1 MTTESPT
8 TQSETKLDSLPYPA
22 CEMRTERLLL
32 RPLTKNDVENLH
44 SSYQKRADVVRY
56 LQWEVHD
63 HDEPSKNLEKRMA
76 MAELSRDG
84 DGLMFAAELPD
95 PDGGHGRVIGD
106 VSVFLKS
113 AKDAQFEVGWVFHP
127 AVHGKGYATEAAQ
140 ALLCLCFE
148 TLGAHRVFA
157 ELDPRN
163 EASARLC
170 EILGM
175 RQEALLKER
184 EMVDGQ
190 WHDMAI
196 YALLAPEHAAN
207 LEHSSN
213 AEHAAS
219 TKNAEHVS
227 AR

>member
-8 TQSETKLDSLPYPA
+8 APRDEVLDSLPYSA
-22 CEMRTERLLL
+22 CELRTERLVL
-32 RPLTKNDVENLH
+32 RPLTKNDLADLH

-56 LQWEVHD
+56 LRWEVHD
-63 HDEPSKNLEKRMA
+63 HDEPSRNLEKRMA
-76 MAELSRDG
+76 MTELSHDG
-84 DGLMFAAELPD
+84 DGLMFAVELPD

-140 ALLCLCFE
+140 ALLCLCFD

-170 EILGM
+170 GILGM

-184 EMVDGQ
+184 ELVDGE

-196 YALLAPEHAAN
+196 YGLLAPEHDAN
-207 LEHSSN
+207 AGHPG
-213 AEHAAS
+213 
-219 TKNAEHVS
+219 S
-227 AR
+227 ADVDRTATAG